1 MPKSI
6 KVVGTKSGKEDQWP
20 LFFKEEIKK
29 NLKILQD
36 IGVQEYILSD
46 GNNWNL
52 DEWDQ
57 ASNVFDNRLLLSYQ
71 YYFPTDELF
80 SRYKD
85 IAYNYIPVYKTA
97 FSDNEL
103 LEYYAL
109 NHINVTFEEIDN
121 PDLTGYVLLPYSGR
135 L

>member
-6 KVVGTKSGKEDQWP
+6 KVTATKSSKEDQWP
-20 LFFKEEIKK
+20 FFFDKEVKK

-36 IGVQEYILSD
+36 IGVQEYVLSD
-46 GNNWNL
+46 GNNLLFHN
-52 DEWDQ
+52 D
-57 ASNVFDNRLLLSYQ
+57 RLLLPYQ

-85 IAYNYIPVYKTA
+85 IVYNYIPLYKTA

-109 NHINVTFEEIDN
+109 NHINITSEEIDN
-121 PDLTGYVLLPYSGR
+121 PDLTGYVLLNLPGR